1 MRKQQK
7 NSNSAMNFIEQ
18 IVSRIVEKILP
29 KNNFVVFAPGELT
42 KIWEDIEK
50 MEPKMAIIE
59 ADKLVDVILK
69 KAGIAG
75 NTMAERLRKVQK
87 LVQRPIYSG
96 MWEAHKLRNH
106 IVHEVGDRARID
118 NYTEYLWK
126 IKKFMVSLG
135 AFKND

>member
-7 NSNSAMNFIEQ
+7 KSNGAMNFLEQ

-69 KAGIAG
+69 KAGITG
-75 NTMAERLRKVQK
+75 NTMAERLRRVQK
-87 LVQRPIYSG
+87 LVQRPIYSD

-106 IVHEVGDRARID
+106 IVHEVGDRTSTD
-118 NYTEYLWK
+118 NYMEYLWR

>member
-7 NSNSAMNFIEQ
+7 NSNGAMNFIEQ

-29 KNNFVVFAPGELT
+29 KNNFVVFAPTELT

-69 KAGIAG
+69 KAGITG

-106 IVHEVGDRARID
+106 IVHEVGDRTSID